1 MALFLVTLST
11 TSANSFG
18 GRGILEG
25 VTARVSPES
34 VLDELE
40 GLRALARSL
49 VHGDAEADDL
59 LQDTA
64 VAAIMHPPGAD
75 RPARPWLATVLRNR
89 WRMNRRTEA
98 RRRVRE
104 HEVAGACGDAEVRG
118 VDGAIDRARVLEKLS
133 RALVALDEPFRTVVI
148 RRYLDGESAADIARS
163 LGVPAGTVRWRLKTG
178 LERLRSSLDESSPRW
193 QRALVP
199 FTVGPG
205 AIAVKTKTSLLW
217 LLVLVLALG
226 GGLVVVLKGKSDG
239 TATTSTV
246 ASGRVRGA
254 TVPAN
259 EPGASPAPA
268 ATGSAVATHEVDD
281 PLPGQ
286 GKVKVDVVPGSPGA
300 VSGRVIN
307 WSTGDGVAGAEL
319 TFTGEAGASTVR
331 TRDDGAFELSPGT
344 PGRFILTTVTAPGF
358 LPYAPELQHSGVH
371 AFLAKDRSVRG
382 LTVFLFPAVDYIGR
396 VVDARGAPV
405 SGARVR
411 LLGTGAGEQQIEK
424 LSTEWT
430 SDKDGKF
437 VFHAADDAVLE
448 AVRGTQRGWSRLDG
462 NVAITK
468 HIEIKLGDGA
478 ARELTIRGRVVDSA
492 NQPVDDVLLTAFP
505 DEPPGKEPA
514 SPRAASF
521 ATSNAD
527 GTFVIENL
535 DSGTYLVRAE
545 ADDRAGVNKRDVR
558 GGTTNLVIS
567 MDGGEVI
574 AGNVVSSTGEPIP
587 SFTLLVLRAEGI
599 AREGVM
605 ARSIVEPS
613 GKFSVHVP
621 PGDYELV
628 ASASGWAPSPATSV
642 SAGTKDAKLV
652 MSAGATLRGTVVD
665 KDSGEP
671 LQYVRVMREGL
682 GGGAS
687 AIPANAGTVT
697 RADGTF
703 ELTGLRPGPVAVS
716 FGGGGYHPRVEA
728 GLTALD
734 GGVLGPLTIQLK
746 KLAPGEQP
754 QLELVGI
761 GVKLAGDGDA
771 LRVDLVMPSSGAEAA
786 GMVAGDRIVALDGVP
801 ITTLGFDGAIARIR
815 GVEGTKIA
823 VTVLRGGQPVQL
835 VVERKK
841 LRA

>member
-1 MALFLVTLST
+1 M
-11 TSANSFG
+11 
-18 GRGILEG
+18 
-25 VTARVSPES
+25 SPES

-59 LQDTA
+59 LQDAA
-64 VAAIMHPPGAD
+64 VAAITHPPEAD

-104 HEVAGACGDAEVRG
+104 QGVAGDGEDAEVRG
-118 VDGAIDRARVLEKLS
+118 VEASIDRARVLEKLS
-133 RALVALDEPFRTVVI
+133 RALVALDEPFRTTVI
-148 RRYLDGESAADIARS
+148 RRYLDGESAADIARA

-178 LERLRSSLDESSPRW
+178 LERLRASLDESSPRW

-199 FTVGPG
+199 FTVGQG
-205 AIAVKTKTSLLW
+205 AIAVKAKTSLLW

-226 GGLVVVLKGKSDG
+226 GGLVVMLKGKGDDP
-239 TATTSTV
+239 ATTTAST
-246 ASGRVRGA
+246 AGSARDA
-254 TVPAN
+254 TLPTAK
-259 EPGASPAPA
+259 PGPQGLSPAAGSGQA
-268 ATGSAVATHEVDD
+268 AAHEVLD

-286 GKVKVDVVPGSPGA
+286 GKVKVEVVPGSPGT
-300 VSGRVIN
+300 VGGRVIN

-331 TRDDGAFELSPGT
+331 TRDDGAFVLSPGT
-344 PGRFILTTVTAPGF
+344 QGRFILTTVTAPGF

-371 AFLAKDRSVRG
+371 AYLAKDRSVRG
-382 LTVFLFPAVDYIGR
+382 LTVFLFPAVDYVGK
-396 VVDARGAPV
+396 VVDARGAAV
-405 SGARVR
+405 AGAKVR
-411 LLGTGAGEQQIEK
+411 LLGTGSGEQQIEK
-424 LSTEWT
+424 LATEWT
-430 SDKDGKF
+430 SGQDGTF

-448 AVRGTQRGWSRLDG
+448 AVRGNQRGWSRLDEK
-462 NVAITK
+462 VAITK
-468 HIEIKLGDGA
+468 HIEIMLGDGA
-478 ARELTIRGRVVDSA
+478 ARDQTIRGRIVDTA
-492 NQPVDDVLLTAFP
+492 GQPIDDVLLTAFP
-505 DEPPGKEPA
+505 DDAPGKEPD
-514 SPRAASF
+514 SPRSASF

-545 ADDRAGVNKRDVR
+545 ADDRASATKKDVR
-558 GGTTNLVIS
+558 GGTKDLTIA
-567 MDGGEVI
+567 MEDGEVI
-574 AGNVVSSTGEPIP
+574 AGSVVTSTDEPIP
-587 SFTLLVLRAEGI
+587 AFTLLVMRTKGI
-599 AREGVM
+599 ASEGVM
-605 ARSIVEPS
+605 ARSIVEPN
-613 GKFSVHVP
+613 GKFTIHVP

-628 ASASGWAPSPATSV
+628 ASASGWAPSPRTRV

-652 MSAGATLRGTVVD
+652 VSAGATLRGTVVD
-665 KDSGEP
+665 KDTGAP
-671 LQYVRVMREGL
+671 LEYVRVMREGM

-703 ELTGLRPGPVAVS
+703 ELTGLRPGPVAIS

-728 GLTALD
+728 GMTAVD
-734 GGVLGPLTIQLK
+734 GGVLGPLVIQLK

-771 LRVDLVMPSSGAEAA
+771 LRVDGVIPGSGAEAA
-786 GMVAGDRIVALDGVP
+786 GMLAGDRIIALDGMP
-801 ITTLGFDGAIARIR
+801 ITTLGFDGAIQRIR
-815 GVEGTKIA
+815 GVEGSKIG
-823 VTVLRGGQPVQL
+823 VTLMRGEQTVQL
-835 VVERKK
+835 MVERKK